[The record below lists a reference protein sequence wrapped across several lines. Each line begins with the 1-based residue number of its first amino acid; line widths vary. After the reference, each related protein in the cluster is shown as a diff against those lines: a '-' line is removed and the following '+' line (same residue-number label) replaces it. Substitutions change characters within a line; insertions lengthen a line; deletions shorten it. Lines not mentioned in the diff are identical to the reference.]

1 MEVKFNVTGERR
13 KEMVGVISGI
23 IGITPVY
30 MRMPTCNY
38 VISNFTVTKDG
49 TLMYDDR
56 CESELVKKVLASL
69 AQAGFET
76 ESPATAAAETADTA
90 QETETTSNPAEA
102 ETAPQGEPV
111 GLTVEISLDAV
122 QVGNLTKIL
131 EAKGGLIKK
140 ALGVDDLRFEI
151 KDDRIAF
158 PWFAEVEPDEATA
171 YTHFISALCEMAR
184 NQKRITAKE
193 KETDNDKYAFR
204 CFLLR
209 LGFIG
214 AEFKAER
221 KILLRNLSGSS
232 AFKSGQKKDDASK
245 PAEPIPEVDWDAEN
259 REDATFIA
267 DFNAAMAG
275 GENDAV
281 SE

>member
-1 MEVKFNVTGERR
+1 MELKFNVAGERR
-13 KEMVGVISGI
+13 KEMVGVISNI
-23 IGITPVY
+23 IGMHPVY

-38 VISNFTVTKDG
+38 VIGNFTVTKEG
-49 TLMYDDR
+49 TLVYDDSN
-56 CESELVKKVLASL
+56 ESGLAEKVLEGL
-69 AQAGFET
+69 AQAGFEF
-76 ESPATAAAETADTA
+76 EQPAAETADTA
-90 QETETTSNPAEA
+90 QETEATN
-102 ETAPQGEPV
+102 TATEPQGEAV
-111 GLTVEISLDAV
+111 GLTVEIPLDAV

-131 EAKGGLIKK
+131 EAKGRLIKK

-158 PWFAEVEPDEATA
+158 PWFSEVKPDETAA
-171 YTHFISALCEMAR
+171 YTHFISSLCEMAK

-214 AEFKAER
+214 TEFKAER

-232 AFKSGQKKDDASK
+232 AFKSGYKGG
-245 PAEPIPEVDWDAEN
+245 
-259 REDATFIA
+259 A
-267 DFNAAMAG
+267 D
-275 GENDAV
+275 DAV